1 MFEEKVEREK
11 IIKSANEL
19 LDISG
24 QSHENR
30 YLILNEYRNKGIGN
44 FIVFMKELESKIDS
58 NKKDEYNSF
67 LDYLNKKIKE

>member
-1 MFEEKVEREK
+1 MS
-11 IIKSANEL
+11 IKNSEL
-19 LDISG
+19 FPKL
-24 QSHENR
+24 E
-30 YLILNEYRNKGIGN
+30 LNKKEYINKGIGN